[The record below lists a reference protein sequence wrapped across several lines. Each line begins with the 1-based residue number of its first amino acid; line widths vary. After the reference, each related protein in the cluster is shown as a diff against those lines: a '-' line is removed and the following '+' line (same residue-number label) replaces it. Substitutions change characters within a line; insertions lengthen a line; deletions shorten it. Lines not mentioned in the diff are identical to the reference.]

1 MGIVLE
7 FLNII
12 ITIASYLSWV
22 IYVAIPFLLFYVG
35 RSIFLYAN
43 QLKYKKAIDWQLL
56 EIRIPRVI
64 TKGPK
69 AMENFFNALY
79 GLRNSPD
86 KWSEIY
92 LDGEVTRP
100 FSLEIFA
107 KKNST
112 RFFIRT
118 PKGLKPAIISMIYA
132 QYPDVQIADVDDY
145 MNEFPETFEDLE
157 RLGYDMTASEMGL
170 DKNPAYPIS
179 SYESFES
186 KEGDVRIIDSMSL
199 LLELLGRLN
208 DNEYVGM
215 QFIVAPENDDW
226 KKESEKIVKEI
237 KDKEQKASKE
247 SGQSARTPGE
257 EAHLKSIERKRVKN
271 GFKTLIRYFYVAP
284 KSSFNKDYS
293 GRALPTYFVQFANDS
308 NKFKKNG
315 DTAPSSDWRKYP
327 YFLLHK
333 KSIPQKKEFLW
344 HWYRKRA
351 LPEKTDAGKLFNSTF
366 LYLGGFKMKTIILNT
381 EELATIFHLPTDVVL
396 TAPVMKRV
404 ESKTLPPPPAL
415 PK

>member
-1 MGIVLE
+1 MTIFYE
-7 FLNII
+7 ILNFIL
-12 ITIASYLSWV
+12 TIFSYLTWV
-22 IYVAIPFLLFYVG
+22 LYIALPFGLFYVG

-43 QLKYKKAIDWQLL
+43 QLKYKKNIDWQML
-56 EIRIPRVI
+56 EIRIPRII

-69 AMENFFNALY
+69 AMENFFTSLY

-86 KWSEIY
+86 KWSEVYI
-92 LDGEVTRP
+92 DGEVTRP

-118 PKGLKPAIISMIYA
+118 PKGLKPAVISMLYA
-132 QYPDVQIADVDDY
+132 QYPDVQIVDVDDY
-145 MNEFPETFEDLE
+145 MNEFPDSVEGLE
-157 RLGYDMTASEMGL
+157 RLGYDMTASELGL
-170 DKNPAYPIS
+170 DKDSAYPVS
-179 SYESFES
+179 SYEGFES
-186 KEGDVRIIDSMSL
+186 KEGDVRIIDSMAL

-208 DNEYVGM
+208 ENEYVGF
-215 QFIVAPENDDW
+215 QFIIAPENDDW

-237 KDKEQKASKE
+237 KDKEQKSSKE
-247 SGQSARTPGE
+247 VGQSMRTPGE
-257 EAHLKSIERKRVKN
+257 EARLKMIEKKRTKN
-271 GFKTLIRYFYVAP
+271 GFKTMIRYFYVAP
-284 KSSFNKDYS
+284 KSAFNKDYS
-293 GRALPTYFVQFANDS
+293 GRALPTYFVQFANDA

-315 DTAPSSDWRKYP
+315 ATAPSSDWRSYP
-327 YFLLHK
+327 YFFLHK
-333 KSIPQKKEFLW
+333 KTVPQKKEFLW
-344 HWYRKRA
+344 YWYRKRA

-366 LYLGGFKMKTIILNT
+366 LYFGGFKMKTVILNT

-415 PK
+415 PR